1 MKTERR
7 VRRRPDSGKA
17 LCPTCAGRGLVPL
30 GDCLVPC
37 DGCDGHGRA
46 AHQPE
51 PIRSQRLYVATS
63 GDGIAVD
70 SELSLPILLRRLE
83 VSGESEDDMA
93 VWATPDESVGEGWR
107 LVAILRPGVGG
118 LSLRWI

>member
-83 VSGESEDDMA
+83 NACSEGDDMA
-93 VWATPDESVGEGWR
+93 VWAAPDESVGEGWR
-107 LVAILRPGVGG
+107 LVAVLRPGVGG